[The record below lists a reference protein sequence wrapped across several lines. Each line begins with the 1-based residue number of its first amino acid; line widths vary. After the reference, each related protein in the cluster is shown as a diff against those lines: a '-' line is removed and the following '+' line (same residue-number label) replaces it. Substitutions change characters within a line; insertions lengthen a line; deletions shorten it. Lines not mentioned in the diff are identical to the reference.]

1 MIFSKQKLDK
11 AFTYM
16 SKYYNKIILID
27 LDKDEY
33 EPIKIND
40 NEWKTLTELNSM
52 KFSEWIAGFFGSR
65 FYSCKMDNDH
75 IVRSIMVLRDI
86 EKLRQ
91 EKTPITIEYRKVID
105 GYFHDVML
113 EYIPCDNGKA
123 LLFVKDL
130 YLMEKGIYENEV

>member
-40 NEWKTLTELNSM
+40 NEWKKLTELNSM

-86 EKLRQ
+86 EK
-91 EKTPITIEYRKVID
+91 T
-105 GYFHDVML
+105 
-113 EYIPCDNGKA
+113 
-123 LLFVKDL
+123 
-130 YLMEKGIYENEV
+130 